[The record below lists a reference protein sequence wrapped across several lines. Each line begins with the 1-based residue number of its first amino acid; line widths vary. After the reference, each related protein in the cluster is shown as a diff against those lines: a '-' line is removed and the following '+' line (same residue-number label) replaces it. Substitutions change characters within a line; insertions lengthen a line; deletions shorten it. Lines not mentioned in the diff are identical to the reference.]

1 MFVVFSCSLNPD
13 SRSRILA
20 ESAAELIRSA
30 EREVELIDLSE
41 YDLPL
46 CDGGASYG
54 HEHVQKLGKL
64 VADAEGILLS
74 SPVYNYDI
82 NAAAKN
88 LVELTGQ
95 NWREKVV
102 GFLCAAGGQGSYMSL
117 MPIANSLMLDFR
129 CLILPKFVYSI
140 ENHFRAGELTEPII
154 QERIEELTKTL
165 IRISDALRDSDS

>member
-1 MFVVFSCSLNPD
+1 MFIVFSCSLNPD

-20 ESAAELIRSA
+20 ESAAHSIRSA
-30 EREVELIDLSE
+30 EREVELVDLSE
-41 YDLPL
+41 YELPL
-46 CDGGASYG
+46 CDGGKSYG
-54 HEHVQKLGKL
+54 HEHVQNLGQM

-95 NWREKVV
+95 NWRDKVV
-102 GFLCAAGGQGSYMSL
+102 GFMCAAGGQGSYMSL

-129 CLILPKFVYSI
+129 CLILPKFVYAI
-140 ENHFRAGELTEPII
+140 EKHFRAGEISEPL
-154 QERIEELTKTL
+154 IEERVEELSQSL
-165 IRISDALRDSDS
+165 IRISDAIRNSQS